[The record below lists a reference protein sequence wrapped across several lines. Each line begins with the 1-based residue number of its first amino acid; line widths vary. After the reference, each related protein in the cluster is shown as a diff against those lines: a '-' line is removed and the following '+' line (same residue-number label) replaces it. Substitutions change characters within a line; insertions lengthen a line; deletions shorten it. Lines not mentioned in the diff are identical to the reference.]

1 MCKAK
6 ANYVHTLLKKYFWE
20 MTDDTSLSTG
30 DRPVLP
36 EEAADFLN
44 EYAAALNVDMTHFHF
59 NRYFPR
65 EGVPFLPNAVL
76 PAFMRTEHHA
86 PKPLT
91 VAMLIAS
98 AEAGRWVD

>member
-1 MCKAK
+1 MCK

-65 EGVPFLPNAVL
+65 EGVPYRSCQMLFC
-76 PAFMRTEHHA
+76 
-86 PKPLT
+86 PLLCAQSIT
-91 VAMLIAS
+91 HQS
-98 AEAGRWVD
+98 R